1 MRTRCPNCGTTFS
14 LDALIAHDGARDA
27 LGIAFKLSGALGNS
41 LLRYLGLFRPETR
54 ELTMDRVAKL
64 LGELLPDVQA
74 QRIERGG
81 QVFEAPPECWAWAID
96 QALAARESGR
106 LLTPLKGHGWLY
118 QVMTQYQPGITGGAL
133 VLAPEAKQISPA
145 RRGNPSQTNATMAAL
160 EARAR
165 G

>member
-1 MRTRCPNCGTTFS
+1 MRTRCPNCGTTLS

-27 LGIAFKLSGALGNS
+27 LGVAFKLSGSLGHALV
-41 LLRYLGLFRPETR
+41 RYLGLFRPETR

-64 LGELLPDVQA
+64 LTELLPDVQA

-96 QALAARESGR
+96 QALAAREAGR
-106 LLTPLKGHGWLY
+106 LATPLKGHGWLY
-118 QVMTQYQPGITGGAL
+118 QVMSQYQGQAQAVAPI
-133 VLAPEAKQISPA
+133 LAPEVRQQP
-145 RRGNPSQTNATMAAL
+145 RLPNRPQSQTTSALAAL
-160 EARAR
+160 QDRLN

>member
-1 MRTRCPNCGTTFS
+1 MRTRCPNCGTTLS

-27 LGIAFKLSGALGNS
+27 LGVAFKLSGPLGHALV
-41 LLRYLGLFRPETR
+41 RYLGLFRPETR

-64 LGELLPDVQA
+64 LTELLPDVQA

-81 QVFEAPPECWAWAID
+81 QVFEAPPECWAWAIE
-96 QALAARESGR
+96 QALVARETGR
-106 LLTPLKGHGWLY
+106 LVTPLKGHGWLY
-118 QVMTQYQPGITGGAL
+118 QVMTQYQPGSAGGAL
-133 VLAPEAKQISPA
+133 VLAPEAAQAQPV
-145 RRGNPSQTNATMAAL
+145 RRGNPSQTNAALAAL

>member
-1 MRTRCPNCGTTFS
+1 MRTRCPSCGATLS

-27 LGIAFKLSGALGNS
+27 LGVAFKLSGPLGHS
-41 LLRYLGLFRPETR
+41 LVRYLGLFRPETR

-64 LGELLPDVQA
+64 LGELLPDLQS
-74 QRIERGG
+74 QRINRGG
-81 QVFEAPPECWAWAID
+81 QVFQAPPECWTWAID

-106 LLTPLKGHGWLY
+106 LATPLKGHGWLY
-118 QVMTQYQPGITGGAL
+118 QVMTQYQPGAAAGAL
-133 VLAPEAKQISPA
+133 VLAPEANTSLSV
-145 RRGNPSQTNATMAAL
+145 RRGNPSQTSAAIDAL

>member
-1 MRTRCPNCGTTFS
+1 MRTRCPNCGTTLS

-27 LGIAFKLSGALGNS
+27 LGIAFKLSGSLGHALV
-41 LLRYLGLFRPETR
+41 RYLGLFRPETR

-81 QVFEAPPECWAWAID
+81 QVFEAPPECWLWAID
-96 QALAARESGR
+96 QTLAARETGR
-106 LLTPLKGHGWLY
+106 LVTPLKGHGWLY
-118 QVMTQYQPGITGGAL
+118 QVMTQYQPHAVAP
-133 VLAPEAKQISPA
+133 VLAPALAQQPRLA
-145 RRGNPSQTNATMAAL
+145 QRAPSQTTAALAAL
-160 EARAR
+160 EERMN

>member
-1 MRTRCPNCGTTFS
+1 MRTRCPNCGTTLS

-27 LGIAFKLSGALGNS
+27 LGVAFKLSGPLGHALV
-41 LLRYLGLFRPETR
+41 RYLGLFRPETR

-64 LGELLPDVQA
+64 LTELLPDLQA
-74 QRIERGG
+74 QRIERNG

-96 QALAARESGR
+96 QALASRETGR
-106 LLTPLKGHGWLY
+106 LVTPLKGHGWLY
-118 QVMTQYQPGITGGAL
+118 QVMTQYQPGSTGGAL
-133 VLAPEAKQISPA
+133 VLAPEAAQSLSV
-145 RRGNPSQTNATMAAL
+145 RRGNPSQTNAALAAL